1 MDNYKLIVTFTP
13 DGKRSFEI
21 QGLSGTGCTALLE
34 FVNKMGEVIA
44 DEHTAEYYH
53 EPEAEQ
59 GVTGTVTARG

>member
-1 MDNYKLIVTFTP
+1 MDNYKLIVTIAP

-21 QGLSGTGCTALLE
+21 QGLSGTGCAALLE
-34 FVNKMGEVIA
+34 FVNQMGNVIS

-59 GVTGTVTARG
+59 GIVQQVTTR